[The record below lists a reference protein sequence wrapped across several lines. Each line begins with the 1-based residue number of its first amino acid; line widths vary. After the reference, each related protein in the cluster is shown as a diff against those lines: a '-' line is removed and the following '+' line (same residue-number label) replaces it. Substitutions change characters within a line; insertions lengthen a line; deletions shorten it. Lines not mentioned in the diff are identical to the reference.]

1 VVVAVGVSMMVAVI
15 VPVPMV
21 VPVFVTMRMVVRM
34 GVVVHERLSQTQ
46 RHAVEGLAK
55 R

>member
-1 VVVAVGVSMMVAVI
+1 MPVIMAVTVS
-15 VPVPMV
+15 MV
-21 VPVFVTMRMVVRM
+21 VPVLVTVRMVVRM
-34 GVVVHERLSQTQ
+34 GMVVHERLSQTQ